1 MFREADAV
9 WKDGPYAGRG
19 TVSVPSGILSNTH
32 YVFGLA
38 ETTGCTTPGEMLAA
52 AIASSMSTT
61 VVLKM
66 AKLGAQPAVVETHA
80 VVSLDDLGD
89 KWKITAVH
97 LEITA
102 KMLDAETSCFEEAV
116 EAARRD
122 CPIAS
127 ELNLDVVCS
136 AKLIPLGEPIVT

>member
-9 WKDGPYAGRG
+9 WRDGAYAGQG
-19 TVSVPSGILSNTH
+19 TVSVPSGVLSNTR

-61 VVLKM
+61 IVLKM
-66 AKLGAQPAVVETHA
+66 AKLGARPAAVETHA
-80 VVSLDDLGD
+80 LVSLDDVGD

-97 LEITA
+97 LEVIAWT
-102 KMLDAETSCFEEAV
+102 LDAETSCFDEAV

-127 ELNLDVVCS
+127 ELSVDVDCR
-136 AKLIPLGEPIVT
+136 AKLISMHAPTVT

>member
-19 TVSVPSGILSNTH
+19 TVSVPSGVLSNTH

-66 AKLGAQPAVVETHA
+66 AELGARPAAVETHA
-80 VVSLDDLGD
+80 VVMLDDSGE
-89 KWKITAVH
+89 KWRITAVH

-102 KMLDAETSCFEEAV
+102 QMLDGESSCFDEAV

-127 ELNLDVVCS
+127 ELNLDVICKTKLVPLS
-136 AKLIPLGEPIVT
+136 APMMT